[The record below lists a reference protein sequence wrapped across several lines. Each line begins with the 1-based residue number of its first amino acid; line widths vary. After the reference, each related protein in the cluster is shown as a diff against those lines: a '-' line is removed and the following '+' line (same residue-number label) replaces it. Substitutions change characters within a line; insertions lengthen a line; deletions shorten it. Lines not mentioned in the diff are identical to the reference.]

1 MRKFSANEISEI
13 CADYRRLKNK
23 RDLRLVAQ
31 LHACTVGEIA
41 ELLTEAGYILEPQEP
56 EPQEPAL
63 PVEDAP
69 AEAESAKPRRAAPGT
84 REARLRELAAEGLTL
99 RQAAGRLG
107 IAYGSVVTLSRKYG
121 IAFVRDDDYRRRPAR
136 SEDELRALLTELA
149 SHGLT
154 VTQAASEA
162 GYSVSYVR
170 RIAKEFGVRFAGQR
184 RPEEDAPP
192 HLPDEGPPANPYVH
206 TGDEVEPDA
215 PPEREAPPEAFP
227 RELRAGLRSQMVA
240 PPAPP
245 EAIPR
250 ELRAELRSQMVALTG
265 HINGT
270 KGAIVSANLG
280 LAGINAEKAAR
291 DIRTLAALMRRAGIT
306 EEDKL

>member
-1 MRKFSANEISEI
+1 MREFSANEISEI

-23 RDLRLVAQ
+23 RDFRLLAQ

-84 REARLRELAAEGLTL
+84 REAQLRELAAEGLTL

-121 IAFVRDDDYRRRPAR
+121 IAFVRDEDYRRRPAR
-136 SEDELRALLTELA
+136 SEDELRTLLTELA

-170 RIAKEFGVRFAGQR
+170 RIAKEFGIRFAGQR

-192 HLPDEGPPANPYVH
+192 YLLDEGLPANPYVH
-206 TGDEVEPDA
+206 TGDEVELAA
-215 PPEREAPPEAFP
+215 PPERET
-227 RELRAGLRSQMVA
+227 

-265 HINGT
+265 HLNGT

-291 DIRTLAALMRRAGIT
+291 DIRMLATLMRRAGIT

>member
-1 MRKFSANEISEI
+1 MREFSANEISEI

-31 LHACTVGEIA
+31 LHACTVDEIA
-41 ELLTEAGYILEPQEP
+41 ELLTEAGYILEPREP
-56 EPQEPAL
+56 APQEPAL

-84 REARLRELAAEGLTL
+84 REAQLRELAAEGLTL

-136 SEDELRALLTELA
+136 SEDELRTLLTELA

-154 VTQAASEA
+154 VTQAAEEA

-192 HLPDEGPPANPYVH
+192 YLLDEGPPANPYVH
-206 TGDEVEPDA
+206 TGDEVELAA
-215 PPEREAPPEAFP
+215 PPERET
-227 RELRAGLRSQMVA
+227 

-265 HINGT
+265 HLNGT
-270 KGAIVSANLG
+270 RGAIISANLG

-291 DIRTLAALMRRAGIT
+291 DIRTLATLMRRAGIT

>member
-31 LHACTVGEIA
+31 PHACTVGEIA

-56 EPQEPAL
+56 EP
-63 PVEDAP
+63 PVEDPP
-69 AEAESAKPRRAAPGT
+69 AEAGSAKPRRAAPGT
-84 REARLRELAAEGLTL
+84 REAQLRELAAEGLTL

-121 IAFVRDDDYRRRPAR
+121 IAFARDGGYRRRPAR
-136 SEDELRALLTELA
+136 SEDELRTLLAGLA
-149 SHGLT
+149 SQGLT
-154 VTQAASEA
+154 VTRAAEEA
-162 GYSVSYVR
+162 GYSASYVR

-192 HLPDEGPPANPYVH
+192 YLPGEGPPANPYVH
-206 TGDEVEPDA
+206 TGDEAEPDA

-227 RELRAGLRSQMVA
+227 RELRAGLRSQMEA

-265 HINGT
+265 HLNGT

>member
-41 ELLTEAGYILEPQEP
+41 ELLTEAGYILEPQEPEPQEPEPQEP

-121 IAFVRDDDYRRRPAR
+121 IAFVRDEDYRRRPAR
-136 SEDELRALLTELA
+136 SEDELRTLLTELA

-192 HLPDEGPPANPYVH
+192 RLPDEEPPANPRVH
-206 TGDEVEPDA
+206 TGDEAEPAA
-215 PPEREAPPEAFP
+215 PPERE
-227 RELRAGLRSQMVA
+227 A

-265 HINGT
+265 HLNGT
-270 KGAIVSANLG
+270 RGAIVSANLG

>member
-1 MRKFSANEISEI
+1 MKGFSANEISEI

-23 RDLRLVAQ
+23 RDLCLVAQ
-31 LHACTVGEIA
+31 LHACTVDEIA
-41 ELLTEAGYILEPQEP
+41 ELLTEAGYILEPQESA
-56 EPQEPAL
+56 PQEPAL

-84 REARLRELAAEGLTL
+84 REAQLRELAAEGLTL

-107 IAYGSVVTLSRKYG
+107 IAYGSVVTLSRRYG

-136 SEDELRALLTELA
+136 SEDELRTLLTELA

-192 HLPDEGPPANPYVH
+192 RLPDEEPPANPRVH
-206 TGDEVEPDA
+206 TGDEAEPAA
-215 PPEREAPPEAFP
+215 PPERE
-227 RELRAGLRSQMVA
+227 A

-265 HINGT
+265 HLNGT
-270 KGAIVSANLG
+270 RGAIISANLG

>member
-1 MRKFSANEISEI
+1 MREFSANEISEI

-23 RDLRLVAQ
+23 RDFRLLAQ
-31 LHACTVGEIA
+31 LHACTVDEIA
-41 ELLTEAGYILEPQEP
+41 EVLTEAGYILEPQEP
-56 EPQEPAL
+56 EPQEPEPQEPAP

-69 AEAESAKPRRAAPGT
+69 AEAEPAKPRRAAPGT
-84 REARLRELAAEGLTL
+84 REAQLRELAAGGLTL

-121 IAFVRDDDYRRRPAR
+121 IAFARDGGYRRRPAR
-136 SEDELRALLTELA
+136 SEDELRTLLAGLA
-149 SHGLT
+149 SQGLT
-154 VTQAASEA
+154 VTRAAEEA

-192 HLPDEGPPANPYVH
+192 RLPDEGPPADPHVH
-206 TGDEVEPDA
+206 TGDEAEPDA
-215 PPEREAPPEAFP
+215 PPERD
-227 RELRAGLRSQMVA
+227 A

-245 EAIPR
+245 EAVPR

-265 HINGT
+265 HLNGT

-291 DIRTLAALMRRAGIT
+291 DIRTLAALLRRAGIT

>member
-1 MRKFSANEISEI
+1 MKGFSANEISEI

-23 RDLRLVAQ
+23 RDLCLVAQ
-31 LHACTVGEIA
+31 LHACTVDEIA
-41 ELLTEAGYILEPQEP
+41 ELLTEAGYILEPQESA
-56 EPQEPAL
+56 PQEPAL

-84 REARLRELAAEGLTL
+84 REAQLRELAAEGLTL

-121 IAFVRDDDYRRRPAR
+121 IAFVRDEDYRRRPAR
-136 SEDELRALLTELA
+136 SEDELRILLTELA

-154 VTQAASEA
+154 VTQAAEEA

-170 RIAKEFGVRFAGQR
+170 RIAKAFGVRFTGQR

-192 HLPDEGPPANPYVH
+192 YLPDEEPPANPHVH
-206 TGDEVEPDA
+206 TGDEAEPAA
-215 PPEREAPPEAFP
+215 PPEREAPPAPPESLP

-240 PPAPP
+240 
-245 EAIPR
+245 
-250 ELRAELRSQMVALTG
+250 LTG
-265 HINGT
+265 HLNGT
-270 KGAIVSANLG
+270 KSAIASANLG
-280 LAGINAEKAAR
+280 LAGINAEKAAC

>member
-1 MRKFSANEISEI
+1 M
-13 CADYRRLKNK
+13 KNK

-31 LHACTVGEIA
+31 LHACTVEVIA
-41 ELLTEAGYILEPQEP
+41 EQLTEDGYILEPQEP

-121 IAFVRDDDYRRRPAR
+121 IAFVRDEDYRRRPAR
-136 SEDELRALLTELA
+136 SEDELRTLLTELA

-162 GYSVSYVR
+162 GYSASYVR
-170 RIAKEFGVRFAGQR
+170 RIAKELGVRFAGQR
-184 RPEEDAPP
+184 RRKEDAPP
-192 HLPDEGPPANPYVH
+192 YLPGEGPPANPYVH
-206 TGDEVEPDA
+206 TGDEAEPDA
-215 PPEREAPPEAFP
+215 PPERE
-227 RELRAGLRSQMVA
+227 
-240 PPAPP
+240 APP

-265 HINGT
+265 HLNGT

>member
-1 MRKFSANEISEI
+1 MREFSANEISEI

-23 RDLRLVAQ
+23 RDLRLLAQ

-41 ELLTEAGYILEPQEP
+41 EVLTEAGYILEPQEP
-56 EPQEPAL
+56 EPQEPEPQEPEPQEPAH

-69 AEAESAKPRRAAPGT
+69 AEAEPAKPRRAAPGT
-84 REARLRELAAEGLTL
+84 REAQLRELAAEGLTL

-121 IAFVRDDDYRRRPAR
+121 IAFARDDDYRRRPAR

-215 PPEREAPPEAFP
+215 PPERD
-227 RELRAGLRSQMVA
+227 A

-245 EAIPR
+245 EAVPR

-265 HINGT
+265 HLNGT

-291 DIRTLAALMRRAGIT
+291 DIRTLAALLRRAGIT

>member
-121 IAFVRDDDYRRRPAR
+121 IAFVRDEDYRRRPAR
-136 SEDELRALLTELA
+136 SEDELRTLLTELA

-162 GYSVSYVR
+162 GYSASYVR
-170 RIAKEFGVRFAGQR
+170 RIAKELGVRFAGQR
-184 RPEEDAPP
+184 RRKEDAPP
-192 HLPDEGPPANPYVH
+192 YLPGEGPPANPYVH
-206 TGDEVEPDA
+206 TGDEAESDA
-215 PPEREAPPEAFP
+215 PPEREAPPT
-227 RELRAGLRSQMVA
+227 
-240 PPAPP
+240 PP

-265 HINGT
+265 HLNGT
-270 KGAIVSANLG
+270 KGAIVGANLG

>member
-1 MRKFSANEISEI
+1 MKGFSANEISEI

-23 RDLRLVAQ
+23 RDLCLVAQ
-31 LHACTVGEIA
+31 LHACTVDEIA
-41 ELLTEAGYILEPQEP
+41 ELLTEAGYILEPQESA
-56 EPQEPAL
+56 PQEPAL

-84 REARLRELAAEGLTL
+84 REAQLRELAAEGLTL

-107 IAYGSVVTLSRKYG
+107 IAYGSVVTLSRRYG

-136 SEDELRALLTELA
+136 SEDELRTLLTELA

-192 HLPDEGPPANPYVH
+192 RLPDEEPPANPRVH
-206 TGDEVEPDA
+206 TGDEAEPAA
-215 PPEREAPPEAFP
+215 PPERE
-227 RELRAGLRSQMVA
+227 A

-250 ELRAELRSQMVALTG
+250 ELRAGLRSQMVALTG
-265 HINGT
+265 HLNGT
-270 KGAIVSANLG
+270 RGAIISANLG
-280 LAGINAEKAAR
+280 LAGIRIEKAAR
-291 DIRTLAALMRRAGIT
+291 DIRTLAALMRRTGIT
-306 EEDKL
+306 EEDKP

>member
-1 MRKFSANEISEI
+1 MKGFSANEISEI

-23 RDLRLVAQ
+23 RDLCLVAQ
-31 LHACTVGEIA
+31 LHACTVDEIA
-41 ELLTEAGYILEPQEP
+41 ELLTEAGYILEPQESA
-56 EPQEPAL
+56 PQEPAH

-84 REARLRELAAEGLTL
+84 REAQLRELAAEGLTL

-107 IAYGSVVTLSRKYG
+107 IAYGSVVTLSRRYG
-121 IAFVRDDDYRRRPAR
+121 IAFVRDEDYRRRPAR
-136 SEDELRALLTELA
+136 SEDELRTLLTELA

-192 HLPDEGPPANPYVH
+192 RLPQNRLDLSLYSQHHRFLRCFRHTSFLIPKINPH
-206 TGDEVEPDA
+206 G
-215 PPEREAPPEAFP
+215 
-227 RELRAGLRSQMVA
+227 Q
-240 PPAPP
+240 
-245 EAIPR
+245 
-250 ELRAELRSQMVALTG
+250 Q
-265 HINGT
+265 N
-270 KGAIVSANLG
+270 K
-280 LAGINAEKAAR
+280 
-291 DIRTLAALMRRAGIT
+291 
-306 EEDKL
+306 

>member
-1 MRKFSANEISEI
+1 MREFSANEISEI
-13 CADYRRLKNK
+13 CAAYRRLKNK
-23 RDLRLVAQ
+23 RDFRLLAQ
-31 LHACTVGEIA
+31 LHACTVDEIA
-41 ELLTEAGYILEPQEP
+41 EVLTEAGYILEPQEP
-56 EPQEPAL
+56 EPQEPEPQESAP
-63 PVEDAP
+63 PVEDPP
-69 AEAESAKPRRAAPGT
+69 AEAGSAKPRRAAPGT
-84 REARLRELAAEGLTL
+84 REAQLRELAAEGLTL

-121 IAFVRDDDYRRRPAR
+121 IAFARDDDYRRRPAR
-136 SEDELRALLTELA
+136 SEDELRTLLAGLA
-149 SHGLT
+149 SQGLT
-154 VTQAASEA
+154 VTRAAEEA
-162 GYSVSYVR
+162 GYSASYVR

-192 HLPDEGPPANPYVH
+192 YLPGEGPPANPYVH
-206 TGDEVEPDA
+206 TGDEAEPDA
-215 PPEREAPPEAFP
+215 PPERD
-227 RELRAGLRSQMVA
+227 A

-245 EAIPR
+245 EAVPR

-265 HINGT
+265 HLNGT

-291 DIRTLAALMRRAGIT
+291 DIRTLAALLRRAGIT

>member
-1 MRKFSANEISEI
+1 MREFSANEISEI

-23 RDLRLVAQ
+23 RDLCLLAQ

-41 ELLTEAGYILEPQEP
+41 ELLTEAGYILEPREP
-56 EPQEPAL
+56 APQEPAL
-63 PVEDAP
+63 PVDDAP

-84 REARLRELAAEGLTL
+84 REAQLRELAAGGLTL

-121 IAFVRDDDYRRRPAR
+121 IAFARDGGYRRRPAR
-136 SEDELRALLTELA
+136 SKDELRTLLAGLA
-149 SHGLT
+149 SQGLT
-154 VTQAASEA
+154 VTRAAEEA
-162 GYSVSYVR
+162 GYSASYVR
-170 RIAKEFGVRFAGQR
+170 RIAKELGVRFAGQR
-184 RPEEDAPP
+184 RRKEDAPP
-192 HLPDEGPPANPYVH
+192 YLPGEGPPANPYVH
-206 TGDEVEPDA
+206 TGDEAEPDA

-227 RELRAGLRSQMVA
+227 RELRAGLRSQMEA

-265 HINGT
+265 HLNGT

>member
-121 IAFVRDDDYRRRPAR
+121 IAFVRDEDYRRRPAR
-136 SEDELRALLTELA
+136 SEDELRTLLTELA

-162 GYSVSYVR
+162 GYSASYVR
-170 RIAKEFGVRFAGQR
+170 RIAKELGVRFAGQR
-184 RPEEDAPP
+184 RRKEDAPP
-192 HLPDEGPPANPYVH
+192 YLPGEGPPANPYVH
-206 TGDEVEPDA
+206 TGDEAEPDA
-215 PPEREAPPEAFP
+215 PPERD
-227 RELRAGLRSQMVA
+227 A

-245 EAIPR
+245 EAVPR

-265 HINGT
+265 HLNGT

-291 DIRTLAALMRRAGIT
+291 DIRTLAALLRRAGIT

>member
-1 MRKFSANEISEI
+1 MKGFNANDISEI

-41 ELLTEAGYILEPQEP
+41 ELLTEAGYILEPQEPEPQEP

-121 IAFVRDDDYRRRPAR
+121 IAFVRDEDYRRRPAR
-136 SEDELRALLTELA
+136 SEDELRTLLTELA

-162 GYSVSYVR
+162 GYSASYVR
-170 RIAKEFGVRFAGQR
+170 RIAKELGVRFAGQR
-184 RPEEDAPP
+184 RRKEDAPP
-192 HLPDEGPPANPYVH
+192 YLPGEGPPANPYVH
-206 TGDEVEPDA
+206 TGDEAEPDA
-215 PPEREAPPEAFP
+215 PPERD
-227 RELRAGLRSQMVA
+227 A

-245 EAIPR
+245 EAVPR

-265 HINGT
+265 HLNGT

-291 DIRTLAALMRRAGIT
+291 DIRTLAALLRRAGIT